1 MREAHR
7 HWLWKYLGI
16 VLSNSLRI
24 LAVLKWCLIE
34 TWTVQPFCCHKHLIS
49 KIKKVK
55 KKLHFYLLL
64 ELGTLFCNMCC
75 NSEDMWVLEAWCHM
89 TATFWGNHPFAA
101 PAIMWPISA
110 ARRRLTSNIVPA
122 HTRVSAEQ
130 RVCVSVQ
137 KRIGESQ
144 RRAWGKVFVKR
155 HLFIN
160 GVLLLSE
167 QGLYSGIDRHLW
179 RDWWCICVRN

>member
-1 MREAHR
+1 M
-7 HWLWKYLGI
+7 
-16 VLSNSLRI
+16 
-24 LAVLKWCLIE
+24 LKWCLIE
-34 TWTVQPFCCHKHLIS
+34 TRTVQPFCCHKHLNS
-49 KIKKVK
+49 KIKKEK

-64 ELGTLFCNMCC
+64 ELGTLLCNMCC

-137 KRIGESQ
+137 KRIGESP
-144 RRAWGKVFVKR
+144 RRAWGRVYVDSLKTPFHQWR
-155 HLFIN
+155 PSPLRAEP
-160 GVLLLSE
+160 LLWYWSSSVAWLVVYLCTKLTVESM
-167 QGLYSGIDRHLW
+167 
-179 RDWWCICVRN
+179 WWIFFS